1 MSNERI
7 ESGMQP
13 EHELQKQASQEP
25 ELEDKQERVQLEQL
39 LLAGMQHQSAPVG
52 FADRVMARVA
62 AEANAGG
69 ACTATLPTPRRR
81 LFVLPRRA
89 VESSMTL
96 RRHNPWLAGSIAAA
110 LLLAGSLGHQAYLR
124 HERVV
129 ANQQFATTLRVEQ
142 QTMDHVR
149 AQLAAA
155 GVPMEE

>member
-1 MSNERI
+1 MSNE
-7 ESGMQP
+7 ETQP
-13 EHELQKQASQEP
+13 ANATPQNDATQNEARGEV
-25 ELEDKQERVQLEQL
+25 LEAQMH
-39 LLAGMQHQSAPVG
+39 AAMQHLEAPTG

-62 AEANAGG
+62 AEG
-69 ACTATLPTPRRR
+69 AATVVALSPRRR

-142 QTMDHVR
+142 QTMNHVR